1 MDVTG
6 PGSSPVAGFGISGI
20 IELAGSTVTVL
31 VD

>member
-20 IELAGSTVTVL
+20 EPSGL
-31 VD
+31 